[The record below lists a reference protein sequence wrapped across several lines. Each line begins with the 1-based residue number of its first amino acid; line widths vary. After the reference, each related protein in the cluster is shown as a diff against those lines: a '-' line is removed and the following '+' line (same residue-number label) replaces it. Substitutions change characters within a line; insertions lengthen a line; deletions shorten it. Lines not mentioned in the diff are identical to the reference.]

1 MDFKHYPET
10 DSIFIR
16 LRAGQSSETR
26 ELDEQRSIGLDE
38 NGNLVWVSLLYVSD
52 GIDLD
57 MLDGQEYEEA
67 SRLVA
72 ASNIKELV

>member
-1 MDFKHYPET
+1 MEFKHYPET

-16 LRAGQSSETR
+16 LRAGQSSKTR
-26 ELDEQRSIGLDE
+26 ELDEQRNIGLDG

-57 MLDGQEYEEA
+57 MLNGQEYEEA